1 MNNKE
6 DFNEKSDRLIKSV
19 EEQNRILINLLE
31 KLDKEYHEKFDS
43 PNATENIN
51 KITK

>member
-1 MNNKE
+1 MNNKK
-6 DFNEKSDRLIKSV
+6 DFSKKSNKLIKSF
-19 EEQNRILINLLE
+19 EEQNRILNNLLE

-43 PNATENIN
+43 PNAIENIN